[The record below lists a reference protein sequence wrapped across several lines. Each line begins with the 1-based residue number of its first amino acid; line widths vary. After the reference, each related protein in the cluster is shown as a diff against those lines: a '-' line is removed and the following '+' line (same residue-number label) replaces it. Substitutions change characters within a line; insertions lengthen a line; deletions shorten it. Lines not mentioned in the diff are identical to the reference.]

1 MPHHK
6 GLTVHLPQPISQ
18 VGVVGAVADEQRVDA
33 KSQVPAHIY
42 EQLHK
47 QLLEDVSAEIRE
59 DCLRQI
65 REEQEAEL
73 QARRE
78 ALEQD
83 IAARQ
88 QGLQKAR
95 QAVDAVVADLTQL
108 RDDLQVEAQTQLPK
122 LIAELTSRILGQA
135 IEAGDYSI
143 DVIVREALKELPPRG
158 QIVVRINPDDH
169 AKSDMA
175 ARGAGQGA
183 AAAVQFV
190 SDPNISRG
198 GCVVESSEGRVD
210 ATTEAGIDEIE
221 RTVRDSMESA

>member
-1 MPHHK
+1 MPQRN
-6 GLTVHLPQPISQ
+6 GLTVQLSQPIGR
-18 VGVVGAVADEQRVDA
+18 VGVVGAVADEQQVDV
-33 KSQVPAHIY
+33 KSQVPTHIY
-42 EQLHK
+42 A
-47 QLLEDVSAEIRE
+47 QLLREVSAEIRE

-65 REEQEAEL
+65 REEEEAEL

-88 QGLQKAR
+88 QGLQ
-95 QAVDAVVADLTQL
+95 QAQQAIESVVAELTQL
-108 RDDLQVEAQTQLPK
+108 RDDLQVEAQTQLPE

-135 IEAGDYSI
+135 IEAGDYNI

-158 QIVVRINPDDH
+158 QIVVRMNPDDH